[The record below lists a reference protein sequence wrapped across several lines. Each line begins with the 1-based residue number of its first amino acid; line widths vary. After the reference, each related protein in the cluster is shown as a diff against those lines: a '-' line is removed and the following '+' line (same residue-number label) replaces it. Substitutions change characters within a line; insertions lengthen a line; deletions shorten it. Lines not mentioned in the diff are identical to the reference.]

1 MVRNEIFCV
10 YSNWLSNA
18 MNWIIEATWYRIFN
32 WKYFFS
38 GFWKYC
44 VNFFLSYFIDDKK
57 YNAYLIL
64 VTEDK
69 LYFLWK
75 IHFILDALKCL
86 SYLIFYSEAIF
97 MCSWLSS
104 SLLEYPYLLFIW
116 KISPLHFVILFFW
129 DFH

>member
-1 MVRNEIFCV
+1 MVRNEIFCF

-44 VNFFLSYFIDDKK
+44 VNSFLPYFIDDKK

-116 KISPLHFVILFFW
+116 KISPLHFVILFFL